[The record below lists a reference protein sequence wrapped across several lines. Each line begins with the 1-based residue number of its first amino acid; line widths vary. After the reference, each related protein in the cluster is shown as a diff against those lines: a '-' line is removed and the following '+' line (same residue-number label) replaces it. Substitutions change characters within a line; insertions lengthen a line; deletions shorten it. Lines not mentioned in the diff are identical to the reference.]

1 METGDQTDQNTENF
15 LQTVE
20 KIVDINHIKKI
31 QLKEVKF
38 IKKIGE
44 GGQAK
49 VYMGEYDNKK
59 VAVKLMKNVDYK
71 CFAHELVILALLD
84 HENIPKFYGI
94 IREQNVLSLVFEF
107 IEGNTLDQ
115 LKIDNFTTQQK
126 YNIIYQLTSCLE
138 YIHTKNFIH
147 RDLKPD
153 RDLKPENIMLD
164 NQFKIHLLDFSIAK
178 VITNAEFT
186 LTRAKGTLNYL
197 APECL
202 ELSEI
207 SEDQQIISKITSKV
221 DVWAFGCIV
230 SWLFSGYIPWSDK
243 YKDIPPVIQQILMKK
258 LPFSIPKNIKD
269 ENVIKII
276 EMATEVDVNKRKSM
290 KDIKDLMD
298 KCGIK

>member
-1 METGDQTDQNTENF
+1 MEKGDQTDQNTENF

-147 RDLKPD
+147 

>member
-1 METGDQTDQNTENF
+1 MESEEPIDQNTENF

-31 QLKEVKF
+31 QLEQIEL

-49 VYMGEYDNKK
+49 VYMGTYNNQK

-71 CFAHELVILALLD
+71 CFAHELVILALLE

-94 IREQNVLSLVFEF
+94 IREKNVLSLVFEF
-107 IEGNTLDQ
+107 IEGKTLDQ
-115 LKIDNFTTQQK
+115 FKITDFTTEQK
-126 YNIIYQLTSCLE
+126 YNMIYQLTSCLE
-138 YIHTKNFIH
+138 YIHNKKFIH
-147 RDLKPD
+147 

-164 NQFKIHLLDFSIAK
+164 NQGKIHLLDFSIAK

-230 SWLFSGYIPWSDK
+230 SWLFSGYVPWSDK
-243 YKDIPPVIQQILMKK
+243 YKDLPPIIQQILMKK
-258 LPFSIPKNIKD
+258 LPFSIPKNIDDK
-269 ENVIKII
+269 NIIKII
-276 EMATEVDVNKRKSM
+276 EMSTEVDVDKRKNM
-290 KDIKDLMD
+290 KENKDFLD
-298 KCGIK
+298 LCGIK

>member
-1 METGDQTDQNTENF
+1 METDDPSETPDQNTENF

-20 KIVDINHIKKI
+20 KIVDLNHIKKI
-31 QLKEVKF
+31 QLEEISL

-49 VYMGEYDNKK
+49 VYMGTYQNEK

-94 IREQNVLSLVFEF
+94 IREKNVLSLVFEF
-107 IEGNTLDQ
+107 IEGRTLDQ
-115 LKIDNFTTQQK
+115 FKISEFTTEQK

-138 YIHTKNFIH
+138 YIHSKKFIH
-147 RDLKPD
+147 

-164 NQFKIHLLDFSIAK
+164 NQGKIHLLDFSIAK

-230 SWLFSGYIPWSDK
+230 SWLFSGYVPWSDK
-243 YKDIPPVIQQILMKK
+243 YKDLPPIIQQILMKK
-258 LPFSIPKNIKD
+258 IPFSIPKNIEDK
-269 ENVIKII
+269 NIIKII
-276 EMATEVDVNKRKSM
+276 EMATQVDVNKRKNM
-290 KDIKDLMD
+290 KEIKDFLD
-298 KCGIK
+298 TCGMK

>member
-1 METGDQTDQNTENF
+1 MKTEGQTDPNTENF

-31 QLKEVKF
+31 RLEEINI

-49 VYMGEYDNKK
+49 VYMGEYDKKK
-59 VAVKLMKNVDYK
+59 VAVKNMKNVDLK
-71 CFAHELVILALLD
+71 CFAHELVILALLE

-115 LKIDNFTTQQK
+115 LNIGNFATQQK
-126 YNIIYQLTSCLE
+126 YNIIYQLASCLE
-138 YIHTKNFIH
+138 YIHSQNFIH
-147 RDLKPD
+147 

-164 NQFKIHLLDFSIAK
+164 NNGQIHLLDFSIAK

-202 ELSEI
+202 EQSET

-243 YKDIPPVIQQILMKK
+243 YKDLPPIIQQILMKK
-258 LPFSIPKNIKD
+258 LPFSIPKNIQDK
-269 ENVIKII
+269 NIIKII
-276 EMATEVDVNKRKSM
+276 EMSTEVDVNKRKSM

-298 KCGIK
+298 SCGIK

>member
-1 METGDQTDQNTENF
+1 METDDPSETPDQNTENF

-20 KIVDINHIKKI
+20 KIVDLNHIKKI
-31 QLKEVKF
+31 QLEEISL

-49 VYMGEYDNKK
+49 VYMGTYQNEK

-94 IREQNVLSLVFEF
+94 IREKNVLSLVFEF
-107 IEGNTLDQ
+107 IEGRTLDQ
-115 LKIDNFTTQQK
+115 FKISEFTTEQK

-138 YIHTKNFIH
+138 YIHSKKFIH
-147 RDLKPD
+147 

-164 NQFKIHLLDFSIAK
+164 NQGKIHLLDFSIAK

-230 SWLFSGYIPWSDK
+230 SWLFSGYVPWSDK
-243 YKDIPPVIQQILMKK
+243 YKDLPPIIQQILMKK
-258 LPFSIPKNIKD
+258 IPFSIPKNIEDK
-269 ENVIKII
+269 NIIKII
-276 EMATEVDVNKRKSM
+276 EMATQVDVNKRMNM
-290 KDIKDLMD
+290 KEIKDFLD
-298 KCGIK
+298 SCGIK

>member
-1 METGDQTDQNTENF
+1 MKTEGQTDPNTENF

-31 QLKEVKF
+31 RLEEINI

-49 VYMGEYDNKK
+49 VYMGEYDKQK
-59 VAVKLMKNVDYK
+59 VAVKNMKNVDLK
-71 CFAHELVILALLD
+71 CFAHELVILALLE

-115 LKIDNFTTQQK
+115 LNIGNFTTQQK
-126 YNIIYQLTSCLE
+126 YNIIYQLASCLE
-138 YIHTKNFIH
+138 YIHSQNFIH
-147 RDLKPD
+147 

-164 NQFKIHLLDFSIAK
+164 NNGQIHLLDFSIAK

-202 ELSEI
+202 EQSET

-243 YKDIPPVIQQILMKK
+243 YKDLPPIIQQILMKK
-258 LPFSIPKNIKD
+258 LPFSIPKNIQDK
-269 ENVIKII
+269 NIIKII
-276 EMATEVDVNKRKSM
+276 EMSTEVDVNKRKSM

-298 KCGIK
+298 SCGIK

>member
-1 METGDQTDQNTENF
+1 MESEEQQETDKNTENF

-20 KIVDINHIKKI
+20 KIVDLNHIKKI
-31 QLKEVKF
+31 QLEQISL

-49 VYMGEYDNKK
+49 VYMGTYDNQK

-71 CFAHELVILALLD
+71 CFAHELVILALLE

-94 IREQNVLSLVFEF
+94 IREKNVLSLVFEF
-107 IEGNTLDQ
+107 IEGKTLDQ
-115 LKIDNFTTQQK
+115 FKITEFTTEQK

-138 YIHTKNFIH
+138 YIHSKKFIH
-147 RDLKPD
+147 

-164 NQFKIHLLDFSIAK
+164 NQGKIHLLDFSIAK

-230 SWLFSGYIPWSDK
+230 SWLFSGFVPWSDK

-258 LPFSIPKNIKD
+258 IPFSIPKNIEDK
-269 ENVIKII
+269 NII
-276 EMATEVDVNKRKSM
+276 QIIQMATEVDVNKRKNM
-290 KDIKDLMD
+290 KEIKDFLD
-298 KCGIK
+298 NCGIK

>member
-1 METGDQTDQNTENF
+1 MKTEGQTDPNTENF

-31 QLKEVKF
+31 RLEEINI

-49 VYMGEYDNKK
+49 VYMGEYDKKK
-59 VAVKLMKNVDYK
+59 VAVKNMKNVDLK
-71 CFAHELVILALLD
+71 CFAHELVILALLE

-115 LKIDNFTTQQK
+115 LNIGNFTTQQK
-126 YNIIYQLTSCLE
+126 YNIIYQLASCLE
-138 YIHTKNFIH
+138 YIHSQNFIH
-147 RDLKPD
+147 

-164 NQFKIHLLDFSIAK
+164 NNGQIHLLDFSIAK

-202 ELSEI
+202 EQSET

-243 YKDIPPVIQQILMKK
+243 YKDLPPIIQQILMKK
-258 LPFSIPKNIKD
+258 LPFSIPKNIQDK
-269 ENVIKII
+269 NIIKII
-276 EMATEVDVNKRKSM
+276 EMSTEVDVNKRKSM

-298 KCGIK
+298 SCGIK

>member
-1 METGDQTDQNTENF
+1 MEIESSEIQDKDTENF

-20 KIVDINHIKKI
+20 KIVDLNHIKKI
-31 QLKEVKF
+31 ELKEVNL

-49 VYMGEYDNKK
+49 VYMGTYENQK

-71 CFAHELVILALLD
+71 CFAHELVILALLE

-94 IREQNVLSLVFEF
+94 IREKNVLSLVFEF
-107 IEGNTLDQ
+107 IEGKTLEQFKINEFNTE
-115 LKIDNFTTQQK
+115 QK

-138 YIHTKNFIH
+138 YIHSKKFIH
-147 RDLKPD
+147 

-164 NQFKIHLLDFSIAK
+164 NQGKIHLLDFSIAK

-230 SWLFSGYIPWSDK
+230 SWLFSGFVPWSDK
-243 YKDIPPVIQQILMKK
+243 YKDLPPIIQQILMKK
-258 LPFSIPKNIKD
+258 IPFSIPKNIND
-269 ENVIKII
+269 QNIIKII
-276 EMATEVDVNKRKSM
+276 EMATLVDVDKRKNM
-290 KDIKDLMD
+290 KEIKDFLD
-298 KCGIK
+298 SCGIK

>member
-1 METGDQTDQNTENF
+1 METDDPSETPDQNTENF

-20 KIVDINHIKKI
+20 KIVDLNHIKKI
-31 QLKEVKF
+31 QLEEISL

-49 VYMGEYDNKK
+49 VYMGTYQNEK

-94 IREQNVLSLVFEF
+94 IREKNVLSLVFEF
-107 IEGNTLDQ
+107 IEGRTLDQ
-115 LKIDNFTTQQK
+115 FKISEFTTEQK

-138 YIHTKNFIH
+138 YIHSKKFIH
-147 RDLKPD
+147 

-164 NQFKIHLLDFSIAK
+164 NQGKIHLLDFSIAK

-230 SWLFSGYIPWSDK
+230 SWLFSGYVPWSDK
-243 YKDIPPVIQQILMKK
+243 YKDLPPIIQQILMKK
-258 LPFSIPKNIKD
+258 IPFSIPKNIEDK
-269 ENVIKII
+269 NIIKII
-276 EMATEVDVNKRKSM
+276 EMSTQVDVNKRKNM
-290 KDIKDLMD
+290 KEIKDFLD
-298 KCGIK
+298 TCGIK

>member
-1 METGDQTDQNTENF
+1 METEEKSEIPDQNTENF

-31 QLKEVKF
+31 QLEEVKL

-94 IREQNVLSLVFEF
+94 IREKNVLSLVFEF

-115 LKIDNFTTQQK
+115 FKIENFTTQQK

-138 YIHTKNFIH
+138 YIHSKNFIH
-147 RDLKPD
+147 

-164 NQFKIHLLDFSIAK
+164 NQGKIHLLDFSIAK

-243 YKDIPPVIQQILMKK
+243 YKDLPPIIQQILMKK
-258 LPFSIPKNIKD
+258 LPFSIPKNIQDK
-269 ENVIKII
+269 NIIKII
-276 EMATEVDVNKRKSM
+276 EMSTEVDVNKRKSM

-298 KCGIK
+298 SCGIK

>member
-1 METGDQTDQNTENF
+1 METEDPSETPDQNTENF

-20 KIVDINHIKKI
+20 KIVDLNHIKKI
-31 QLKEVKF
+31 QLEEISL

-49 VYMGEYDNKK
+49 VYMGTYQNEK

-94 IREQNVLSLVFEF
+94 IREKNVLSLVFEF
-107 IEGNTLDQ
+107 IEGRTLDQ
-115 LKIDNFTTQQK
+115 YKISEFTTEQK

-138 YIHTKNFIH
+138 YIHSKKFIH
-147 RDLKPD
+147 

-164 NQFKIHLLDFSIAK
+164 NQGKIHLLDFSIAK

-230 SWLFSGYIPWSDK
+230 SWLFSGYVPWSDK
-243 YKDIPPVIQQILMKK
+243 YKDLPPIIQQILMKK
-258 LPFSIPKNIKD
+258 IPFSIPKNIEDK
-269 ENVIKII
+269 NIIKII
-276 EMATEVDVNKRKSM
+276 EMATQVDVNKRKNM
-290 KDIKDLMD
+290 KEIKDFLD
-298 KCGIK
+298 TCGIK

>member
-1 METGDQTDQNTENF
+1 METEEQTDQNTENF

-31 QLKEVKF
+31 QLEEVKL

-94 IREQNVLSLVFEF
+94 IREKNVLSLVFEF

-147 RDLKPD
+147 

-243 YKDIPPVIQQILMKK
+243 YKDLPPVIQQILMKK
-258 LPFSIPKNIKD
+258 LQ
-269 ENVIKII
+269 
-276 EMATEVDVNKRKSM
+276 
-290 KDIKDLMD
+290 
-298 KCGIK
+298 

>member
-1 METGDQTDQNTENF
+1 MDTEEQTDQNTENF

-31 QLKEVKF
+31 QLEEVKL

-94 IREQNVLSLVFEF
+94 IREKNVLSLVFEF

-138 YIHTKNFIH
+138 YIHSKNFIH
-147 RDLKPD
+147 

-243 YKDIPPVIQQILMKK
+243 YKDLPPVIQQILMKK

>member
-1 METGDQTDQNTENF
+1 MDSEEQQETDKNTENF

-20 KIVDINHIKKI
+20 KIVDLNHIKKI
-31 QLKEVKF
+31 QLEQISL

-49 VYMGEYDNKK
+49 VYMGTYDNQK

-71 CFAHELVILALLD
+71 CFAHELVILALLE

-94 IREQNVLSLVFEF
+94 IREKNVLSLVFEF
-107 IEGNTLDQ
+107 IEGKTLDQ
-115 LKIDNFTTQQK
+115 FKISEFTTEQK

-138 YIHTKNFIH
+138 YIHSKKFIH
-147 RDLKPD
+147 

-164 NQFKIHLLDFSIAK
+164 NQGKIHLLDFSIAK

-230 SWLFSGYIPWSDK
+230 SWLFSGFVPWSDK

-258 LPFSIPKNIKD
+258 IPFSIPKNIEDK
-269 ENVIKII
+269 NII
-276 EMATEVDVNKRKSM
+276 QIIQMATEVDVNKRKNM
-290 KDIKDLMD
+290 KEIKDFLD
-298 KCGIK
+298 NCGIK

>member
-1 METGDQTDQNTENF
+1 METEDQTDPNTENF

-31 QLKEVKF
+31 QLEEVKL

-44 GGQAK
+44 GGQAR
-49 VYMGEYDNKK
+49 VYMGEYENKK

-94 IREQNVLSLVFEF
+94 IREKNVLSLVFEF

-115 LKIDNFTTQQK
+115 LNIGNFTTQQK

-138 YIHTKNFIH
+138 YIHSRNFIH
-147 RDLKPD
+147 

-164 NQFKIHLLDFSIAK
+164 NKGQIHLLDFSIAK

-202 ELSEI
+202 EQSET

-243 YKDIPPVIQQILMKK
+243 YKDLPPIIQQILMKK
-258 LPFSIPKNIKD
+258 LPFSIPKNIQDK
-269 ENVIKII
+269 NIIKII
-276 EMATEVDVNKRKSM
+276 EMSTEVDVNKRKSM

-298 KCGIK
+298 SCGIK

>member
-1 METGDQTDQNTENF
+1 METDDPSEIPDQNTENF

-20 KIVDINHIKKI
+20 KIVDLNHIKKI
-31 QLKEVKF
+31 QLEEISL

-49 VYMGEYDNKK
+49 VYMGTYQNEK

-94 IREQNVLSLVFEF
+94 IREKNVLSLVFEF
-107 IEGNTLDQ
+107 IEGRTLDQ
-115 LKIDNFTTQQK
+115 FKISEFTTEQK

-138 YIHTKNFIH
+138 YIHSKKFIH
-147 RDLKPD
+147 

-164 NQFKIHLLDFSIAK
+164 NQGKIHLLDFSIAK

-230 SWLFSGYIPWSDK
+230 SWLFSGYVPWSDK
-243 YKDIPPVIQQILMKK
+243 YKDLPPIIQQILMKK
-258 LPFSIPKNIKD
+258 IPFSIPKNIEDK
-269 ENVIKII
+269 NIIKII
-276 EMATEVDVNKRKSM
+276 EMATQVDVNKRKNM
-290 KDIKDLMD
+290 KEIKDFLD
-298 KCGIK
+298 TCAIK

>member
-1 METGDQTDQNTENF
+1 MKTEGQTDPNTENF

-31 QLKEVKF
+31 RLEEINI

-59 VAVKLMKNVDYK
+59 VAVKNMKNVDLK
-71 CFAHELVILALLD
+71 CFAHELVILALLE

-115 LKIDNFTTQQK
+115 LNIGNFTTQQK
-126 YNIIYQLTSCLE
+126 YNIIYQLASCLE
-138 YIHTKNFIH
+138 YIHSQNFIH
-147 RDLKPD
+147 

-164 NQFKIHLLDFSIAK
+164 NNGQIHLLDFSIAK

-202 ELSEI
+202 EQSET

-243 YKDIPPVIQQILMKK
+243 YKDLPPIIQQILMKK
-258 LPFSIPKNIKD
+258 LPFSIPKNIQDK
-269 ENVIKII
+269 NIIKII
-276 EMATEVDVNKRKSM
+276 EMSTEVDVNKRKSM

-298 KCGIK
+298 SCGIK

>member
-1 METGDQTDQNTENF
+1 MDSEEQQETDKNTENF

-20 KIVDINHIKKI
+20 KIVDLNHIKKI
-31 QLKEVKF
+31 QLEQISL

-49 VYMGEYDNKK
+49 VYMGTYDNQK

-71 CFAHELVILALLD
+71 CFAHELVILALLE

-94 IREQNVLSLVFEF
+94 IREKNVLSLVFEF
-107 IEGNTLDQ
+107 IEGKTLDQ
-115 LKIDNFTTQQK
+115 FKISEFTTEQK

-138 YIHTKNFIH
+138 YIHSKKFIH
-147 RDLKPD
+147 

-164 NQFKIHLLDFSIAK
+164 NQGKIHLLDFSIAK

-230 SWLFSGYIPWSDK
+230 SWLFSGFVPWSDK

-258 LPFSIPKNIKD
+258 IPFSIPKNIEDK
-269 ENVIKII
+269 NII
-276 EMATEVDVNKRKSM
+276 QIIQMATEVNVNKRKNM
-290 KDIKDLMD
+290 KEIKDFLD
-298 KCGIK
+298 NCGIK

>member
-1 METGDQTDQNTENF
+1 METDDPSETPDQNTENF

-20 KIVDINHIKKI
+20 KIVDLNHIKKI
-31 QLKEVKF
+31 QLEEISL

-49 VYMGEYDNKK
+49 VYMGTYQNEK

-94 IREQNVLSLVFEF
+94 IREKNVLSLVFEF
-107 IEGNTLDQ
+107 IEGRTLDQ
-115 LKIDNFTTQQK
+115 FKISEFTTEQK

-138 YIHTKNFIH
+138 YIHSKKFIH
-147 RDLKPD
+147 

-164 NQFKIHLLDFSIAK
+164 NQGKIHLLDFSIAK

-230 SWLFSGYIPWSDK
+230 SWLFSGYVPWSDK
-243 YKDIPPVIQQILMKK
+243 YKDLPPIIQQILMKK
-258 LPFSIPKNIKD
+258 IPFSIPKNIEDK
-269 ENVIKII
+269 NIIKII
-276 EMATEVDVNKRKSM
+276 EMATQIDVNKRKNM
-290 KDIKDLMD
+290 KEIKDFLD
-298 KCGIK
+298 TCGIK

>member
-1 METGDQTDQNTENF
+1 METDDPSETPDQNTENF

-20 KIVDINHIKKI
+20 KIVDLNHIKKI
-31 QLKEVKF
+31 QLEEISL

-49 VYMGEYDNKK
+49 VYMGTYQNEK

-94 IREQNVLSLVFEF
+94 IREKNVLSLVFEF
-107 IEGNTLDQ
+107 IEGRTLDQ
-115 LKIDNFTTQQK
+115 FKINEFTTEQK

-138 YIHTKNFIH
+138 YIHSKKFIH
-147 RDLKPD
+147 

-164 NQFKIHLLDFSIAK
+164 NQGKIHLLDFSIAK

-230 SWLFSGYIPWSDK
+230 SWLFSGYVPWSDK
-243 YKDIPPVIQQILMKK
+243 YKDLPPIIQQILMKK
-258 LPFSIPKNIKD
+258 IPFSIPKNIEDK
-269 ENVIKII
+269 NIIKII
-276 EMATEVDVNKRKSM
+276 EMATQVDVNKRKNM
-290 KDIKDLMD
+290 KEIKDFLD
-298 KCGIK
+298 TCGIK

>member
-1 METGDQTDQNTENF
+1 MESEEPIDQNTENF

-31 QLKEVKF
+31 QLEQIEL

-49 VYMGEYDNKK
+49 VYMGTYNNQK

-71 CFAHELVILALLD
+71 CFAHELVILALLE

-94 IREQNVLSLVFEF
+94 IREKNVLSLVFEF
-107 IEGNTLDQ
+107 IEGKTLDQ
-115 LKIDNFTTQQK
+115 FKITDFTTEQK
-126 YNIIYQLTSCLE
+126 YNMIYQLTSCLE
-138 YIHTKNFIH
+138 YIHNKKFIH
-147 RDLKPD
+147 

-164 NQFKIHLLDFSIAK
+164 NQGKIHLLDFSIAK

-230 SWLFSGYIPWSDK
+230 SWLFSGYVPWSDK
-243 YKDIPPVIQQILMKK
+243 YKDLPPIIQQILMKK
-258 LPFSIPKNIKD
+258 LPFSIPKNIDDK
-269 ENVIKII
+269 NIIKII
-276 EMATEVDVNKRKSM
+276 EMSTEVDVDKRKNM
-290 KDIKDLMD
+290 KEIRDFLDL
-298 KCGIK
+298 CGIK

>member
-31 QLKEVKF
+31 QLKEVKY

-147 RDLKPD
+147 

>member
-1 METGDQTDQNTENF
+1 METDEPSEIPDQNTENF

-20 KIVDINHIKKI
+20 KIVDLNHIKKI
-31 QLKEVKF
+31 QLEEISL

-49 VYMGEYDNKK
+49 VYMGTYQNEK

-94 IREQNVLSLVFEF
+94 IREKNVLSLVFEF
-107 IEGNTLDQ
+107 IEGRTLDQ
-115 LKIDNFTTQQK
+115 FKISEFTTEQK

-138 YIHTKNFIH
+138 YIHSKKFIH
-147 RDLKPD
+147 

-164 NQFKIHLLDFSIAK
+164 NQGKIHLLDFSIAK

-230 SWLFSGYIPWSDK
+230 SWLFSGYVPWSDK
-243 YKDIPPVIQQILMKK
+243 YKDLPPIIQQILMKK
-258 LPFSIPKNIKD
+258 IPFSIPKNIEDK
-269 ENVIKII
+269 NIIKII
-276 EMATEVDVNKRKSM
+276 EMATQVDVNKRKNM
-290 KDIKDLMD
+290 KEIKDFLD
-298 KCGIK
+298 TCGIK

>member
-1 METGDQTDQNTENF
+1 METEEPTDQNTENF

-31 QLKEVKF
+31 QLEEVKL

-94 IREQNVLSLVFEF
+94 IREKNVLSLVFEF

-147 RDLKPD
+147 

-243 YKDIPPVIQQILMKK
+243 YKDLPPVIQQILMKK

>member
-1 METGDQTDQNTENF
+1 MDVEDKTDENTENF

-31 QLKEVKF
+31 QLEEIKI

-49 VYMGEYDNKK
+49 VYMGMYDEKK

-71 CFAHELVILALLD
+71 CFAHELVILALLE

-94 IREQNVLSLVFEF
+94 IREKNVLSLVFEF
-107 IEGNTLDQ
+107 IEGKTLDQ
-115 LKIDNFTTQQK
+115 FKISEFSTEQK

-138 YIHTKNFIH
+138 YIHTKKFIH
-147 RDLKPD
+147 

-164 NQFKIHLLDFSIAK
+164 NKGQIHLLDFSIAK
-178 VITNAEFT
+178 VITNSEFT

-230 SWLFSGYIPWSDK
+230 SYLFSGYVPWSDK
-243 YKDIPPVIQQILMKK
+243 YKDLPPIIQQILMKK
-258 LPFSIPKNIKD
+258 LPFSIPKNIEDK
-269 ENVIKII
+269 NIIKII
-276 EMATEVDVNKRKSM
+276 QMSTEVDVDKRKNM
-290 KDIKDLMD
+290 KDIKEFMD
-298 KCGIK
+298 SSGIK

>member
-1 METGDQTDQNTENF
+1 METEEKSEIPDQNTENF

-20 KIVDINHIKKI
+20 KIVDLNHIKKI
-31 QLKEVKF
+31 QLEQISL

-49 VYMGEYDNKK
+49 VYMGTYENQK

-71 CFAHELVILALLD
+71 CFAHELVILALL

-94 IREQNVLSLVFEF
+94 IREKNVLSLVFEF
-107 IEGNTLDQ
+107 IEGKTLDQ
-115 LKIDNFTTQQK
+115 FKLSEFSPGEK
-126 YNIIYQLTSCLE
+126 YNIIYQLASCLE
-138 YIHTKNFIH
+138 YIHSKKFIH
-147 RDLKPD
+147 

-164 NQFKIHLLDFSIAK
+164 NQGKIHLLDFSIAK

-230 SWLFSGYIPWSDK
+230 SWLFSGYVPWSDK
-243 YKDIPPVIQQILMKK
+243 YKDLPPIIQQILMKK
-258 LPFSIPKNIKD
+258 IPFSIPKNIEDK
-269 ENVIKII
+269 NIIKII
-276 EMATEVDVNKRKSM
+276 EMATDVDVNKRKNM
-290 KDIKDLMD
+290 NEIKDFLD
-298 KCGIK
+298 SCGIK

>member
-1 METGDQTDQNTENF
+1 METEDQTDPNTENF

-31 QLKEVKF
+31 QLEEVKL
-38 IKKIGE
+38 INKIGE
-44 GGQAK
+44 GGQAR
-49 VYMGEYDNKK
+49 VYMGEYENKK

-94 IREQNVLSLVFEF
+94 IREKNVLSLVFEF

-115 LKIDNFTTQQK
+115 LNIGNFTTQQK

-138 YIHTKNFIH
+138 YIHSRNFIH
-147 RDLKPD
+147 

-164 NQFKIHLLDFSIAK
+164 NKGQIHLLDFSIAK

-230 SWLFSGYIPWSDK
+230 SWLFSGFIPWSDK
-243 YKDIPPVIQQILMKK
+243 YKDLPPIIQQILMKK
-258 LPFSIPKNIKD
+258 LPFSIPKNIQDK
-269 ENVIKII
+269 NIIKII
-276 EMATEVDVNKRKSM
+276 EMSTEVDVNKRKSM

-298 KCGIK
+298 SCGIK

>member
-1 METGDQTDQNTENF
+1 METDEQTDQNTENF

-31 QLKEVKF
+31 QLEEVKL

-94 IREQNVLSLVFEF
+94 IREKNVLSLVFEF

-115 LKIDNFTTQQK
+115 LKIEYFTTQQK
-126 YNIIYQLTSCLE
+126 YNIIYQLASCLE

-147 RDLKPD
+147 

-243 YKDIPPVIQQILMKK
+243 YKDLPPVIQQILMKK

>member
-1 METGDQTDQNTENF
+1 M
-15 LQTVE
+15 E

-31 QLKEVKF
+31 RLEEINI

-49 VYMGEYDNKK
+49 VYMGEYDKKK
-59 VAVKLMKNVDYK
+59 VAVKNMKNVDLK
-71 CFAHELVILALLD
+71 CFAHELVILALLE

-115 LKIDNFTTQQK
+115 LNIGNFTTQQK
-126 YNIIYQLTSCLE
+126 YNIIYQLASCLE
-138 YIHTKNFIH
+138 YIHSQNFIH
-147 RDLKPD
+147 

-164 NQFKIHLLDFSIAK
+164 NNGQIHLLDFSIAK

-202 ELSEI
+202 EQSET

-243 YKDIPPVIQQILMKK
+243 YKDLPPIIQQILMKK
-258 LPFSIPKNIKD
+258 LPFSIPKNIQDK
-269 ENVIKII
+269 NIIKII
-276 EMATEVDVNKRKSM
+276 EMSTEVDVNKRKSM

-298 KCGIK
+298 SCGIK

>member
-1 METGDQTDQNTENF
+1 METEEQTDQNTENF

-31 QLKEVKF
+31 QLEEVKL

-94 IREQNVLSLVFEF
+94 IREKNVLSLVFEF

-115 LKIDNFTTQQK
+115 LKIENFTTQQK

-147 RDLKPD
+147 

-243 YKDIPPVIQQILMKK
+243 YKDLPPVIQQILMKK

>member
-1 METGDQTDQNTENF
+1 MNSEDQQEVPDENTENF

-20 KIVDINHIKKI
+20 KIVDLNHIKKI
-31 QLKEVKF
+31 QLEQVNF

-49 VYMGEYDNKK
+49 VYMGTYENKK

-94 IREQNVLSLVFEF
+94 IREKNVLSLVFEF
-107 IEGNTLDQ
+107 IEGKTLDQ
-115 LKIDNFTTQQK
+115 FKLIDFTTQQK
-126 YNIIYQLTSCLE
+126 YSIIYQLTSCLE
-138 YIHTKNFIH
+138 YIHSKKFIH
-147 RDLKPD
+147 

-164 NQFKIHLLDFSIAK
+164 NTGKIHLLDFSIAK
-178 VITNAEFT
+178 VITNSEFT

-230 SWLFSGYIPWSDK
+230 SYLFSGFVPWSDK
-243 YKDIPPVIQQILMKK
+243 YKDLPPIIQQLLMKK
-258 LPFSIPKNIKD
+258 IPFSIPKNIGDK
-269 ENVIKII
+269 NIITII
-276 EMATEVDVNKRKSM
+276 EMATKVDVNERKSM
-290 KDIKDLMD
+290 KEIKDFLD
-298 KCGIK
+298 ICGIK

>member
-1 METGDQTDQNTENF
+1 METEEKSEIPDQNTENF

-20 KIVDINHIKKI
+20 KIVDLNHIKKI
-31 QLKEVKF
+31 QLEQISF

-49 VYMGEYDNKK
+49 VYMGTYENNK

-94 IREQNVLSLVFEF
+94 IREKNVLSLVFEF
-107 IEGNTLDQ
+107 IEGKTLDQ
-115 LKIDNFTTQQK
+115 FKLSDFTPEKK
-126 YNIIYQLTSCLE
+126 YNIIYQLASCLE
-138 YIHTKNFIH
+138 YIHSKKFIH
-147 RDLKPD
+147 

-164 NQFKIHLLDFSIAK
+164 NEGKIHLLDFSIAK

-207 SEDQQIISKITSKV
+207 SEDQV

-230 SWLFSGYIPWSDK
+230 SWLFSGYVPWSDK
-243 YKDIPPVIQQILMKK
+243 YKDLPPIIQQILMKK
-258 LPFSIPKNIKD
+258 IPFSIPKNIEDK
-269 ENVIKII
+269 NIIKII
-276 EMATEVDVNKRKSM
+276 EMSTEVDVNKRKNM
-290 KDIKDLMD
+290 NEIKEFLDS
-298 KCGIK
+298 CGIK

>member
-126 YNIIYQLTSCLE
+126 YNIIYLE

-147 RDLKPD
+147 